1 MVDIADHGHSMSEPC
16 LLLLFPKGGRPSA
29 TNVRSALGSGMFGQ
43 ISFDPATR
51 KDAPGSGNWLELIAD
66 GLVFDLTGLAPGR
79 TLVAPAPRHE
89 LGIAIDASADCEAIG
104 LAPGHHL
111 AGAVNTKPVVR
122 TLLRIATEL
131 AENLANALGAMW
143 LPGGTVVDR
152 TMFLRAIDGW
162 LAGGPFPAD
171 SLMGYSWQADGSLVS
186 DGLAFFAGREVLL
199 DPRLCADP
207 AAAVRLLVPLV
218 EHLVD
223 NRIVVGQEMVTLDD
237 GSTIRLAIDGATI
250 RAMPG

>member
-1 MVDIADHGHSMSEPC
+1 
-16 LLLLFPKGGRPSA
+16 
-29 TNVRSALGSGMFGQ
+29 MFGQ

-51 KDAPGSGNWLELIAD
+51 KDTPGSGNWIELIAD

-79 TLVAPAPRHE
+79 TLVAPMPRHG

-111 AGAVNTKPVVR
+111 AGAANTKPVVR
-122 TLLRIATEL
+122 TLLRIAAEL
-131 AENLANALGAMW
+131 AGNLANVLGAMW
-143 LPGGTVVDR
+143 VPGGTVVER

-162 LAGGPFPAD
+162 LSGGPFPAD
-171 SLMGYSWQADGSLVS
+171 SLTGCSWQADGSLAS

-207 AAAVRLLVPLV
+207 AAAIRLLIRLV
-218 EHLVD
+218 ARRVD
-223 NRIVVGQEMVTLDD
+223 NRIVGGQEMVTLDD
-237 GSTIRLAIDGATI
+237 GSIVRVAIDGATI
-250 RAMPG
+250 RAMPV